1 MAAADATRSARCRK
15 VRQLLFPARLQRS
28 HQALL
33 TPGDWAGKA
42 GLLRQM
48 TDWLTSSRLHV
59 LSRSAD
65 PLTTRP
71 SSHLEALSW
80 EICPAYLSS
89 TLTPITSPAA
99 AHSYA
104 VSSLV
109 YRTVRPRADW
119 CGDGGKGCHVA
130 RSGHIDQPPSEQG
143 PRRVRKL
150 SGGSTWLTS
159 RRDVK
164 HHLRTTR
171 NADHDAH
178 PPRCEEWGNGHQ
190 RVIIIWHLPAHPRRT
205 PV

>member
-143 PRRVRKL
+143 PRRVASRPAATSVRCL
-150 SGGSTWLTS
+150 ADRRGWRLAGTW
-159 RRDVK
+159 
-164 HHLRTTR
+164 
-171 NADHDAH
+171 N
-178 PPRCEEWGNGHQ
+178 
-190 RVIIIWHLPAHPRRT
+190 IIWEPPETQITTLIRRGVRNEAT
-205 PV
+205 ATSELS